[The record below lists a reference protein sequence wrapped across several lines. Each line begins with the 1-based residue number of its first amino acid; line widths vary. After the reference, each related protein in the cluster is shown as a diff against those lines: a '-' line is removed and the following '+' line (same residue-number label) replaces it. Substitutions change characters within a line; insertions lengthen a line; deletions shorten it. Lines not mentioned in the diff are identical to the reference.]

1 MKFTVN
7 RSSLLRELTF
17 LQSVTEK
24 KTTIPILQNIKFSAA
39 HKVGG
44 INLAGTDLDLFLDT
58 SVDGTV
64 IETGSCCI
72 PAKKLTEIVKALP
85 ESEISF
91 EVKDQIV
98 RITCERSKFK
108 LTGFDPDSF
117 PQAKIQPDT
126 MLPFPADTLATLIS
140 RVRFAASQEESR
152 YTLNCVKFEYKDGNA
167 RAVCT
172 DSHRLALCARS
183 AYYEGGDI
191 DTLIPLKTADMV
203 VKLAETQEP
212 ALFAVADNQM
222 FFTFGKRSLT
232 SRTLAGQY
240 PAYQRIVEDI
250 ENKTTPAIADGGRM
264 ASLLKRI
271 ALVTDDKSK
280 ACKVTFTPGQMTA
293 NAATAEVGEGAGD
306 MDVES
311 AFDDLTIG
319 MNIGYMAE
327 YFSVIPDGNVSIG
340 IKDTQSA
347 ILMKPIDDG
356 DYDFTYIIMPMRV

>member
-17 LQSVTEK
+17 LQPVTEK
-24 KTTIPILQNIKFSAA
+24 KSTIPILANIKLSAA

-44 INLAGTDLDLFLDT
+44 ISLEGTDLDLFLTT

-64 IETGSCCI
+64 EQTGSCCI

-91 EVKDQIV
+91 EVKDQSI

-117 PQAKIQPDT
+117 PQAKVQPDN
-126 MLPFPADTLATLIS
+126 MLPFPAETLATLIS

-152 YTLNCVKFEYKDGNA
+152 YTLNCVKFEYSSGEA

-172 DSHRLALCARS
+172 DGHRLAMCTRS

-191 DTLIPLKTADMV
+191 DALIPLKTADMV
-203 VKLAETQEP
+203 VKLADTKEP
-212 ALFAVADNQM
+212 AMFAVDSNQL

-232 SRTLAGQY
+232 SRSLAGQY
-240 PAYQRIVEDI
+240 PSYQRILDDI
-250 ENKTTPAIADGGRM
+250 VDKTTPAIADSGRM

-280 ACKVTFTPGQMTA
+280 ACKITFTPGQMTA

-311 AFDDLTIG
+311 TFEDLTIG
-319 MNIGYMAE
+319 MNIGYLSE
-327 YFSVIPDGNVSIG
+327 YFSAISEGSVNIG
-340 IKDTQSA
+340 IKDSQSA
-347 ILMKPIDDG
+347 ILMKPVDGG
-356 DYDFTYIIMPMRV
+356 DYDFTYVIMPMRV